1 MRVKTVRFFVEQI
14 HMWPHMVHVH
24 VHVVHIHDI
33 RMVYNIYICHIYY
46 IHVMYVSYCTVSRI
60 TGGTCTH
67 TCTAVLQ
74 IFEEVNNLNEGKFSI
89 SKNITL

>member
-33 RMVYNIYICHIYY
+33 RMVYNIYIYATYIIYTSC
-46 IHVMYVSYCTVSRI
+46 MYHTVLYHVSRAVHVQY
-60 TGGTCTH
+60 TC
-67 TCTAVLQ
+67 VQQYYRSL
-74 IFEEVNNLNEGKFSI
+74 KR
-89 SKNITL
+89 